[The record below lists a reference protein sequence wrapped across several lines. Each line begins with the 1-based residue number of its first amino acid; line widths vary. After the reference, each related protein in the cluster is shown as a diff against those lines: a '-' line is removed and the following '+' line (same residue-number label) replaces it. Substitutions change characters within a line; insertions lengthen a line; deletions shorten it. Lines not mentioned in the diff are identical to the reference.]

1 MRMQVRSLTSHS
13 GLRIWCCPELW
24 CRLQTQLR
32 SGVTVAVA
40 QASSYSSNSTLSL
53 GTSMCCRYGP
63 KKTKKKKRINHLG
76 VNLTKEVKDLC
87 SENQKILIKEI
98 EEDTSKW
105 KNLLCSQIGRIN
117 AVKMSMIPKAVYRFT
132 AILIK
137 ILKAL

>member
-1 MRMQVRSLTSHS
+1 M
-13 GLRIWCCPELW
+13 
-24 CRLQTQLR
+24 
-32 SGVTVAVA
+32 
-40 QASSYSSNSTLSL
+40 
-53 GTSMCCRYGP
+53 
-63 KKTKKKKRINHLG
+63 
-76 VNLTKEVKDLC
+76 KDLYT
-87 SENQKILIKEI
+87 ENNKILIKEI